1 MSHIQRY
8 FSSLNA
14 EKSLSYKLEMF
25 IIIINLL
32 KKVIIDATQESSYTL
47 RGKRLNHGTR
57 KKETYRHK
65 KNFQQWDAGWDE
77 MRWAIKSNA
86 SLTSTQS
93 EFLIP

>member
-14 EKSLSYKLEMF
+14 EKSLFYKLEMF

-47 RGKRLNHGTR
+47 KG
-57 KKETYRHK
+57 
-65 KNFQQWDAGWDE
+65 
-77 MRWAIKSNA
+77 
-86 SLTSTQS
+86 
-93 EFLIP
+93 

>member
-1 MSHIQRY
+1 
-8 FSSLNA
+8 
-14 EKSLSYKLEMF
+14 MF

-65 KNFQQWDAGWDE
+65 KNFQQ
-77 MRWAIKSNA
+77 
-86 SLTSTQS
+86 
-93 EFLIP
+93 